1 MPQADAFS
9 SSWPQTSLGQAE
21 PGNLSQAWP
30 EANVQSMEEAL
41 PKTESS
47 RSLGSAGMPQ
57 VDSISSASW
66 PQSRQAPAEPD
77 ASGVA
82 WPRADMAASPSA
94 QEELPKTESN
104 LSLRGTDMPQSSFGS
119 SLGAASL
126 HIKDNLSLFM
136 PWAVEE
142 PETPPVKAQESSS
155 RLGGSPS
162 GSSARAEGNDSL
174 SRTVQRQRSRR
185 PPSSS
190 SSSGSSVQALT
201 EKRRHVA
208 FVLEP
213 EEQSPR

>member
-136 PWAVEE
+136 PWA
-142 PETPPVKAQESSS
+142 ESSS